1 MAQTPS
7 RAMRGRRSIVAA
19 CITVV
24 ALALTGAAR
33 DPGVR
38 VRLDLERF
46 QLVAV
51 DARRPDDAL
60 VLPIAIGSPA
70 HPSPP
75 GHYAPHEV
83 VRNPGWKPGTQARAW
98 GAQSLDPSGAG
109 PMGIANIPLR
119 GDGFALHG
127 GANPLVVGK
136 PISLG
141 CVRLSDPDMLAFLD
155 WLDRAGALAAPRSS
169 ANGEIHQP
177 LRRPVA
183 FDVR

>member
-1 MAQTPS
+1 
-7 RAMRGRRSIVAA
+7 MRGRRRTIAALAAVAA
-19 CITVV
+19 
-24 ALALTGAAR
+24 LGLTGSAR

-51 DARRPDDAL
+51 DGRRPGDEL
-60 VLPIAIGSPA
+60 VLPIATGSPA

-83 VRNPGWKPGTQARAW
+83 VRNPGWKPGAQARAW
-98 GAQSLDPSGAG
+98 GAQPIDPSAAG
-109 PMGIANIPLR
+109 PMGVAKIPLR

-136 PISLG
+136 PVSLG

-155 WLDRAGALAAPRSS
+155 WLDRAGALAAPHSS

>member
-1 MAQTPS
+1 
-7 RAMRGRRSIVAA
+7 MRGRRRITAAFAAVAA
-19 CITVV
+19 
-24 ALALTGAAR
+24 LGLTGAVR

-46 QLVAV
+46 RLVAV
-51 DARRPDDAL
+51 DGRRPGDEL

-75 GHYAPHEV
+75 GHYAPREV
-83 VRNPGWKPGTQARAW
+83 VRNPGWKPGAQARAW
-98 GAQSLDPSGAG
+98 GAQPVDPSDDG
-109 PMGIANIPLR
+109 PMGVAKIPLR

-127 GANPLVVGK
+127 GANALVVGK
-136 PISLG
+136 PVSLG
-141 CVRLSDPDMLAFLD
+141 CVRLSDPDMLAFLG
-155 WLDRAGALAAPRSS
+155 WLDRAGALAAPHPS